1 MTTSKSVLIGL
12 LIALIAGTAG
22 AGFGVWFGFQKGFNM
37 VLNEALIGDAR
48 DVTSRVE
55 SLKELRSGRKDKAV
69 TAIEARMDDVLI
81 SFDMETP
88 YNGLKPH
95 TVAEL
100 RKAIDS
106 AKAYR
111 AKYPHAKKDDMRAR
125 MVAALFA
132 RAPY

>member
-1 MTTSKSVLIGL
+1 MTTKKLVLFGF
-12 LIALIAGTAG
+12 LIALIAGSAG

-55 SLKELRSGRKDKAV
+55 SLKELRSGHKDKAIAGLE
-69 TAIEARMDDVLI
+69 TRMDDVLI

-95 TVAEL
+95 TSAEL
-100 RKAIDS
+100 RKAIEA

-111 AKYPHAKKDDMRAR
+111 AKHPHAKKDDMRAR